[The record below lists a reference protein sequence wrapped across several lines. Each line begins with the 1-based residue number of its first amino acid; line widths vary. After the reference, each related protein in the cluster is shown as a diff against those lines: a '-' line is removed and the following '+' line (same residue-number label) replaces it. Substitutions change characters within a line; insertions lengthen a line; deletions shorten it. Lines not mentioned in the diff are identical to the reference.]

1 MGVSVVGTKYHD
13 RRIFLDLLR
22 YASWGE
28 KIARAIL
35 LCVGVA
41 SSFLFLFSFFLIVL
55 GFCRREKG
63 TRRELRKR
71 MTTLLREL
79 FF

>member
-41 SSFLFLFSFFLIVL
+41 SSFLFLFSFF
-55 GFCRREKG
+55 F
-63 TRRELRKR
+63 
-71 MTTLLREL
+71 
-79 FF
+79 